1 MPSLR
6 LGKPRAGVLSPL
18 GVTLHLLSSTTPCS
32 DCSSFYFQDNL
43 YGLPKLWAGLC
54 SRIKIGLFLF
64 GAVIELDTGSMLI
77 EQWPSTTSL

>member
-6 LGKPRAGVLSPL
+6 SGKPRVGVLSPS

-43 YGLPKLWAGLC
+43 YGLPRLWAGILQDQD
-54 SRIKIGLFLF
+54 LFLY
-64 GAVIELDTGSMLI
+64 GTVVKLDTGSILI
-77 EQWPSTTSL
+77 EQCSSTTSL

>member
-6 LGKPRAGVLSPL
+6 SGKPRVGVLSPS

-43 YGLPKLWAGLC
+43 YGLPRLWAGFLQDQDLLLYGTV
-54 SRIKIGLFLF
+54 IKLY
-64 GAVIELDTGSMLI
+64 TGSLLI
-77 EQWPSTTSL
+77 EQCSFITSL